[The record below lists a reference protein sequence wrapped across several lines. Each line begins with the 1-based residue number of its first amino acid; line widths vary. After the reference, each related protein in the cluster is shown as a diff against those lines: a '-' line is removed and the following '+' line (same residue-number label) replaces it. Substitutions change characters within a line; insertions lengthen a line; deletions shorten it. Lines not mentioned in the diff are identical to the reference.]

1 VFCWQFFSTLC
12 IAGCMIKFNI
22 FMIDLIPFTKPMKVY
37 DFMTRLN
44 EDSLNFIIDIRP
56 EIYQTSNTTDVRMK
70 LT

>member
-1 VFCWQFFSTLC
+1 
-12 IAGCMIKFNI
+12 MIKFNI